1 MGYTHYLDRPPEL
14 DLPTWRR
21 WVDDVRLILRSLPER
36 TSITLY
42 PLDGPSYTLTVPLQV
57 AGPLGT
63 GRPQLTDELV
73 SFNGGEHVDV
83 DGRQVRLGC
92 ETFHVERVTQPEEW
106 QEPDV
111 RGWIFE
117 CCKTRRM
124 PYDLAVTAC
133 LVRLAYHFPEGVEV
147 SSDGGPQEW
156 EAGMELC
163 RRLFGFAVLP
173 FAIPGGAPSGD
184 QAAGGAS

>member
-1 MGYTHYLDRPPEL
+1 MGYTHYVYRAPEL

-21 WVDDVRLILRSLPER
+21 WVDDVRHILRNLPER
-36 TSITLY
+36 TSISLY
-42 PLDGPSYTLTVPLQV
+42 PLDGLVLTLQVPLQV

-63 GRPQLTDELV
+63 GRPELTDELV
-73 SFNGGEHVDV
+73 SFNGGGHVDV
-83 DGRQVRLGC
+83 AGRPVRLGC
-92 ETFHVERVTQPEEW
+92 ETFYLERRRQPEEW
-106 QEPDV
+106 QTPDE

-117 CCKTRRM
+117 CCRTRRI
-124 PYDLAVTAC
+124 PYDLVVTAV

-147 SSDGGPQEW
+147 SSDGGTEEW
-156 EAGMELC
+156 EAGVELC

-173 FAIPGGAPSGD
+173 FAIPAAAPLAG